1 MTFQPAYRSVSR
13 PVVLGLSLLAVAL
26 LVLPPFQVA
35 LEIHHELAAADHD
48 GHQHSDTDLCK
59 WVQQHTAG
67 SFALGLPV
75 VGSFV
80 APTRHVFH
88 APDSLR
94 SARLAADRLSRGP
107 PLS

>member
-1 MTFQPAYRSVSR
+1 MTPPARR
-13 PVVLGLSLLAVAL
+13 HLLVLGLLTLAL

-35 LEIHHELAAADHD
+35 LEIHHEFAAADHD

-67 SFALGLPV
+67 SLAVGLPV

-80 APTRHVFH
+80 VPTLHVFH
-88 APDSLR
+88 APDLLR
-94 SARLAADRLSRGP
+94 SVRLATASLFRGP